1 MSVLSSGAQKL
12 IAGAADLAKAA
23 QRLAEGKSPFGRY
36 LVPGL
41 IPAQGLS
48 VAYGPT
54 GVAKSF
60 LAVRIGLSVAA
71 GSQWGGQQLERGVVA
86 FLASE
91 DRYGIEARAVVAAA
105 GLELGDIPFEIMT
118 PQCIHADRWTEDLA
132 QALELLGRRHDL
144 PVRLV
149 ILDTL
154 GGAFG
159 DLSQNDDGPMS
170 RATGNLINLSVLA
183 QCAVLATHHSGK
195 DADRGH
201 RGSQVL
207 EDRADAFIRMRRVAG
222 GRIEA
227 AEQKMRNGTPGAN
240 VSFRLA
246 PCDLRIGERTVS
258 TMTVAEMTFGNRS
271 APETEANEPRST
283 SKLTKDATT
292 SLRAL
297 QGLCQ
302 ANGET
307 ASIEA
312 WRDATYAAFGARKQD
327 AKRQAFNLA
336 RKRLVEGN
344 RVVISDDSVRIQT

>member
-1 MSVLSSGAQKL
+1 MSALSGGAQKL
-12 IAGAADLAKAA
+12 VSDAADLAKAA
-23 QRLAEGKSPFGRY
+23 RRLAEGKSPFGRY

-41 IPAQGLS
+41 IPAQGLA

-71 GSQWGGQQLERGVVA
+71 GSQWGDQQLDRGVVA

-105 GLELGDIPFEIMT
+105 ALELGNLPFEIMT
-118 PQCIHADRWTEDLA
+118 PPCIHADRWTEDLA
-132 QALELLGRRHDL
+132 QAVECLGRRHDL
-144 PVRLV
+144 PVRLI

-170 RATGNLINLSVLA
+170 RATGNLISLSAAA

-207 EDRADAFIRMRRVAG
+207 EDRADAFIRLRRVAG

-227 AEQKMRNGTPGAN
+227 AEQKMRNGAPGAN
-240 VSFRLA
+240 VSFRLE
-246 PCDLRIGERTVS
+246 PCDLQVGERTVS
-258 TMTVAEMTFGNRS
+258 TMTVADMTFGNRS
-271 APETEANEPRST
+271 APEAEAKAQRSPA
-283 SKLTKDATT
+283 KLTKDAAT

-297 QGLCQ
+297 QELCQ

-312 WRDATYAAFGARKQD
+312 WRDATYAAFGGRKQD

-344 RVVISDDSVRIQT
+344 QIVVADNAVRISA